1 MNKKIFRETKQRNAI
16 KAALDKAGRPLGPKE
31 ILNMASNE
39 VPNLGI
45 ATVYRNIK
53 SMVEKGELEPV
64 ELPGQAPRYQPPSDK
79 KQHLFICEKTDSV
92 FTIDPAPEGFRP
104 HLPEDFVLNRYQII
118 CYGEVTGKM
127 RNGISSASGTTTARA
142 S

>member
-1 MNKKIFRETKQRNAI
+1 MSKKIFRETKQRNAI

-31 ILNMASNE
+31 ILSMASHE

-104 HLPEDFVLNRYQII
+104 NLPEDFVLNRYQII

-127 RNGISSASGTTTARA
+127 RNGLNAANGTSARA
-142 S
+142 